1 MYDGRD
7 KPNLGPVT
15 NQHNALDAVPT
26 QQIIE
31 MGVPRRTESKRWIK
45 NNIYSFTPYWMN
57 RAEFTGGSN
66 S

>member
-45 NNIYSFTPYWMN
+45 NNIYSFTPYW
-57 RAEFTGGSN
+57 RP
-66 S
+66 